1 MNKINFFT
9 KYMKVSTYARNLGV
23 VKMLRLE
30 NIKSKTMLGRLGEQ
44 GEIATKE
51 EVLNNIIKQYET
63 KKEQ

>member
-1 MNKINFFT
+1 LNKINFFT

-44 GEIATKE
+44 GEIAKE